1 MQPVHEADRIME
13 RLGVSADVRRLS
25 GMARYG
31 IDTGKAIGLGIPV
44 LRAEARF
51 LRKGHGETQR
61 HDLAQALWDTE
72 IHEAR
77 ILASM
82 VDAPGLVHEARME
95 RWATAFNSWDLCDQC
110 CNNLFRHAAPAWHMA
125 ATWGSLGIDGPE
137 FTVRAGF
144 VLMATLAVGDKQAPD
159 ESFLAYFPLVQAGC
173 VDGRNYVKKAVS
185 WALRQIGKR
194 NAVLH
199 KEALDLASWMREQ
212 TAPAPRWVGR
222 DVLRDL
228 ERSVVVERL

>member
-1 MQPVHEADRIME
+1 MQPTHEADIIME
-13 RLGVSADVRRLS
+13 RLGASADARRLS

-31 IDTGKAIGLGIPV
+31 IDTGKAMGLAIPV
-44 LRAEARF
+44 LRAEARL
-51 LRKGHGETQR
+51 LRKGRDEIKR

-82 VDAPGLVHEARME
+82 VDAPGLAHEEQME

-110 CNNLFRHAAPAWHMA
+110 CNNLFRHAAPAWRMA
-125 ATWGSLGIDGPE
+125 AGWASLGAHGPE

-144 VLMATLAVGDKQAPD
+144 VLMATLAVGDKRAPD
-159 ESFLAYFPLVQAGC
+159 ASFLAYFPLLSMGC
-173 VDGRNYVKKAVS
+173 MDGRNYVKKAVS

-194 NAVLH
+194 SAVLH
-199 KEALDLASWMREQ
+199 KESLLMARWMQEQ
-212 TAPAPRWVGR
+212 SAPAPRWVGR

-228 ERSVVVERL
+228 ERPMVVERL

>member
-1 MQPVHEADRIME
+1 MQPTHEAERILV
-13 RLGVSADVRRLS
+13 RLRASSDARRLS
-25 GMARYG
+25 GMARFG
-31 IDTGKAIGLGIPV
+31 IDTSKAMGLAIPV
-44 LRAEARF
+44 LRVEARL
-51 LRKGHGETQR
+51 LRKGHGEMQR

-72 IHEAR
+72 VHEAR

-82 VDAPGLVHEARME
+82 VDAPDLVHEARME

-110 CNNLFRHAAPAWHMA
+110 CNNLFRHAAPAWRMA
-125 ATWGSLGIDGPE
+125 AAWASLGAHGPE

-159 ESFLAYFPLVQAGC
+159 ESFLAYFPLLRTGC

-194 NAVLH
+194 DAVLH
-199 KEALDLASWMREQ
+199 KEALVLARWMQEQ
-212 TAPAPRWVGR
+212 TALAPRWVGR

-228 ERSVVVERL
+228 ERS